1 VTRRLV
7 VGLDAAADLREAA
20 GTAGFDLPRL
30 ASLADLAGAAGVRL
44 TLCEE
49 LHPVSEADLRD
60 TARVTRGLELRMPP
74 IPALVKSAL
83 EARPER
89 VLLASAPRDG
99 RRSAPLEFSAWGD
112 AVSPVV
118 RTLEEAGIEVAVS
131 VGPDLDAV
139 KGAHAVDA
147 GAVEFYTGALV
158 DLPPRERAEAL
169 TALGD
174 AARFAAKLGMRVGV
188 GGRLDE
194 RQLPAVLAAAP
205 IADRVVVGRAWVGR
219 SLLLGVDRTTRDLRA
234 VVG

>member
-1 VTRRLV
+1 MKRRLV
-7 VGLDAAADLREAA
+7 VGLDAAADLREAT
-20 GTAGFDLPRL
+20 GTAGFDLPRV
-30 ASLADLAGAAGVRL
+30 ASLAELAGAGGVRL
-44 TLCEE
+44 TLGEE
-49 LHPVSEADLRD
+49 MFPISEADLRD
-60 TARVTRGLELRMPP
+60 TARAIRGLELRMPP
-74 IPALVKSAL
+74 IPVLVKSAL

-112 AVSPVV
+112 AVPPVI

-131 VGPDLDAV
+131 VAPDIQAV

-147 GAVEFYTGALV
+147 KAVELFTSSLV

-194 RQLPAVLAAAP
+194 RQLPVVLDAAP
-205 IADRVVVGRAWVGR
+205 IAEWAAVGRAWVGR
-219 SLLLGVDRTTRDLRA
+219 SLLLGIERTTRDLRSA
-234 VVG
+234 VA